1 MNLEQQL
8 ALGPGLM
15 MMVVVLLVVE
25 KVVLMELGLDLMMM
39 VVVEKGVLMALGLH
53 LMMLQFQHT
62 NRLNIMLAWMLRPLP
77 VPVLLTDPSYLSVL
91 EHYCYYFSTE
101 LN

>member
-25 KVVLMELGLDLMMM
+25 K
-39 VVVEKGVLMALGLH
+39 GVLMALGLH
-53 LMMLQFQHT
+53 LMMLQSQHT
-62 NRLNIMLAWMLRPLP
+62 NRLNIILAWNLRQFS
-77 VPVLLTDPSYLSVL
+77 VPVLLTDPSYSSVL
-91 EHYCYYFSTE
+91 EHFSDLTE

>member
-8 ALGPGLM
+8 ALGPD
-15 MMVVVLLVVE
+15 LLLLSVE
-25 KVVLMELGLDLMMM
+25 KA
-39 VVVEKGVLMALGLH
+39 VLMAEKAVLMSLGLH
-53 LMMLQFQHT
+53 LMMLQLQHT

-77 VPVLLTDPSYLSVL
+77 VPVLPTDPSYLSVL